1 MKEFAIFC
9 VIACTIQ
16 FFVVSIF
23 GAFEKRLFN
32 YDLGR
37 DFPTQ
42 YAFYLIFVPGSF
54 VILSIIKYVVAP
66 MVSAVKFVINFV
78 PNALKKR
85 KFERKIIF
93 DTIETKY
100 DRLTKE
106 AYDA

>member
-1 MKEFAIFC
+1 MKEFTIFC
-9 VIACTIQ
+9 VIPCTIQ

-54 VILSIIKYVVAP
+54 VILSMI
-66 MVSAVKFVINFV
+66 SAVKFVINFV

-85 KFERKIIF
+85 KFERKMIF
-93 DTIETKY
+93 DTIEAKY
-100 DRLTKE
+100 DKLTKE
-106 AYDA
+106 AYNA